1 MKKQN
6 KLAYILIFPSL
17 ALLITTVYYPIFLTF
32 IYSLQYYKLTDLSSR
47 KFVWFKNYF
56 KVLTSLDFHSAL
68 FNTVIV
74 VSIVIILG
82 IIFSFMVALIL
93 NKKSGA
99 TTFLTAIAILPWALP
114 PVVNG
119 LMWKFIFYPGL
130 GLFNKILY
138 TFNLVDEPIQWLNN
152 RYGTLIILGIIISW
166 RSIPFCSMVLLANMQ
181 AISEDIYEAAHI
193 DGVSSFNKFR
203 YITVPLLIPSIIIVI
218 INQILSAITAFDE
231 LISLVGHR
239 VSSETLTVYNYS
251 QTFSFFNIG
260 YGSSITYIIM
270 LISGIFGLVYLKL
283 LRNKEV
289 KNEKI

>member
-32 IYSLQYYKLTDLSSR
+32 IFSLQYYKLTDLSSK
-47 KFVWFKNYF
+47 KFVGLKNYF
-56 KVLTSLDFHSAL
+56 NVLTSSDFHSAL
-68 FNTVIV
+68 FNTMIV
-74 VSIVIILG
+74 VSIVVVLG
-82 IIFSFMVALIL
+82 IVFSFIVALIL
-93 NKKSGA
+93 NKKSRA

-138 TFNLVDEPIQWLNN
+138 TLNLVDEPIQWLNN

-181 AISEDIYEAAHI
+181 SISEDIYEAAHI
-193 DGVSSFNKFR
+193 DGVSNFNKFR
-203 YITVPLLIPSIIIVI
+203 YITVPLLIPSIIVVI

-231 LISLVGHR
+231 LVSLVGHR

-260 YGSSITYIIM
+260 YGSSITYVIM
-270 LISGIFGLVYLKL
+270 LTSGILGLIYLKL
-283 LRNKEV
+283 LREKGV